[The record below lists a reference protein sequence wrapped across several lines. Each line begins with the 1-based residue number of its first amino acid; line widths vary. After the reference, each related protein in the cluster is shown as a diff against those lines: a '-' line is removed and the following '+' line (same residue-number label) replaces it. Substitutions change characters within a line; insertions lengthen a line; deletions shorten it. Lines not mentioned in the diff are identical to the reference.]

1 MGIDGLSFGKDYAAE
16 FKANQEQRLNETKEK
31 LRAAGITVP
40 VGNPEEKSTSK
51 GIEVEKQHI
60 EADFN
65 RQLTTK
71 EARQAKQ
78 KEYEEMFAEQGE
90 KFEDENGNVH
100 YLDKKA
106 YKEAEKQRKADKKDA
121 IAKYRQEGLSRKE
134 AKEKAN
140 SEFPKNEYKSAKDR
154 AKDLVKNDQNME
166 NIKATVTFMDKSKYE
181 EAEAK
186 RSEQH
191 EKLVAQYTKDGLSK
205 KEAKAKADSQ
215 LPMNEYISKKGARK
229 FVNEH
234 KDMFFDENGFSSDKM
249 RDNVV
254 GFTNKNSADGE
265 VSNGYLSLQE
275 RRKVAAEYDTKAK
288 NIKNLTKAQNAGY
301 EKDNTNLYR
310 GLVIGA
316 TAVAAGATA
325 IAGVGAE
332 ATAVAVA
339 DASAGAIAPG
349 AIAGAEATAI
359 AGAHAAVELT
369 GAAIAAEGLG
379 GAGLAALLRDKGNKE
394 AQNFIP
400 KKPEQHQPHPSVEP
414 DVPVQPVNPN
424 QPVQPTQPIQTPEQP
439 VQPPVQP
446 VDCPEQRWES
456 ETCDHQVGKG
466 DNWSAVAQSKVL
478 INGKKPDGK
487 LLRAYVHAEKLK
499 HGITNFGLNTMPNVY
514 SQNRYEKLKNINPEK
529 AEEYKQKA
537 TLRLYS
543 DFADLLADE
552 ALVKKHP
559 ELNLLKDATI
569 TFNCDGKVDHRGNA
583 GRPRK
588 AYTKWFGAMTN
599 PVGYKQDCHDNTPV
613 IVK

>member
-40 VGNPEEKSTSK
+40 VGNSEEKSTSK
-51 GIEVEKQHI
+51 GLEVENKEQHI

-121 IAKYRQEGLSRKE
+121 IAKYRKEGLSRKE

-229 FVNEH
+229 FVNEN
-234 KDMFFDENGFSSDKM
+234 KDMFFDESGFSSDKM

-254 GFTNKNSADGE
+254 KFANRNSADGE
-265 VSNGYLSLQE
+265 VSNGYLSLKE
-275 RRKVAAEYDTKAK
+275 RRKVATEHETQAK
-288 NIKNLTKAQNAGY
+288 NIKNLAKAQNAGY

-310 GLVIGA
+310 GLVLGGTAAAIGVTAAIGA
-316 TAVAAGATA
+316 
-325 IAGVGAE
+325 GAE
-332 ATAVAVA
+332 ATAVATGH
-339 DASAGAIAPG
+339 ASAGAVAPG
-349 AIAGAEATAI
+349 AIVGAEVTAK
-359 AGAHAAVELT
+359 AAAHAAVDAT
-369 GAAIAAEGLG
+369 GAVIAGEALG
-379 GAGLAALLRDKGNKE
+379 GAGLAALIKDKGNKE

-400 KKPEQHQPHPSVEP
+400 KKAEQPQPHPAVEP
-414 DVPVQPVNPN
+414 DTPVTPINPN
-424 QPVQPTQPIQTPEQP
+424 QPVQPAQPAQPTQP
-439 VQPPVQP
+439 VQGSQP
-446 VDCPEQRWES
+446 NTGNCPEERWES
-456 ETCDHQVGKG
+456 EYCDHIVKRGQDWGKVIRG
-466 DNWSAVAQSKVL
+466 KVL
-478 INGKKPDGK
+478 VNGKAPEGRV
-487 LLRAYVHAEKLK
+487 LTALIHAEKLK
-499 HGITNFGLNTMPNVY
+499 HGVTDFNKNTFMKVG
-514 SQNRYEKLKNINPEK
+514 EKM
-529 AEEYKQKA
+529 
-537 TLRLYS
+537 RLYTDYS
-543 DFADLLADE
+543 DLLENAE
-552 ALVKKHP
+552 IMKKYP
-559 ELNLLKDATI
+559 ELRYLKDTEI
-569 TFNCDGKVDHRGNA
+569 TLNCDGTVAQGSIS
-583 GRPRK
+583 GRPRNPFVRYNGTP
-588 AYTKWFGAMTN
+588 AETN
-599 PVGYKQDCHDNTPV
+599 KYKQDCNDNVPV
-613 IVK
+613 RVK